1 MTYWNDLVTFLCQR
15 DQYANEQKIFE
26 KMNGKGR
33 GRKYLEKGNFFS
45 AEEDKKGKV
54 NGGEYLEREN

>member
-1 MTYWNDLVTFLCQR
+1 
-15 DQYANEQKIFE
+15 
-26 KMNGKGR
+26 MNGKGR
-33 GRKYLEKGNFFS
+33 GRKYLEKGNIFS